1 MVALALKSTKCARR
15 TRHENV
21 LSRVD
26 SGLVARAGAAELACA
41 LTAAAPSAAAS
52 RPRIQMPWR
61 RCTRESYAVHGR
73 LNRAQLQFPNEH
85 TGATWLR
92 RGRSIRMSCKPR
104 SPVGLV
110 NPPAKRKCEE
120 RSRTRRLGEPSRRRR
135 PGIARGPEAAP
146 TNGLGAEG
154 ELIAQ
159 SATRKDRLA
168 RR

>member
-1 MVALALKSTKCARR
+1 MRAPPSPIAARAAWSDR
-15 TRHENV
+15 TRV
-21 LSRVD
+21 RP
-26 SGLVARAGAAELACA
+26 GAD
-41 LTAAAPSAAAS
+41 
-52 RPRIQMPWR
+52 
-61 RCTRESYAVHGR
+61 GR
-73 LNRAQLQFPNEH
+73 GTWAWLQFVHEH

-120 RSRTRRLGEPSRRRR
+120 RSRTRRLGEPSWRRR
-135 PGIARGPEAAP
+135 PGYARGPEAAP

-154 ELIAQ
+154 ELIAR
-159 SATRKDRLA
+159 SATLKDRLA